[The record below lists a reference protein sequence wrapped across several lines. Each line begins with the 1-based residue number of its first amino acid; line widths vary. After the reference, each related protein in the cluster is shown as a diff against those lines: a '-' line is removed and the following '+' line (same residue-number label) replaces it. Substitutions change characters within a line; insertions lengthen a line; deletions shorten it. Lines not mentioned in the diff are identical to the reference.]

1 MDKFDT
7 HGGHYEPQGS
17 MRVNAGGSH
26 DENPNGGVQVGV
38 DPEGTPNLLEEGEP
52 VYNDYVYSDNIYAD
66 GGVLE
71 KHNIPSKYSGK
82 LYSEIADSFVDEV
95 AEIPLDPIA
104 NNGLNAMLV
113 RLAESQEEQKSIKE
127 QKDLEDE
134 LSKLSPEELDE
145 LEQMLSEQEMVQQ
158 QENPEAAVPEM
169 VQEPIE
175 NQGAMYQN
183 PEQQPMMKC
192 GGNMRRMYFPGGTL
206 LKRIGEVYDKVN
218 ESAVGHRILQELGM
232 EQKTITL
239 PGGEVVPVTG
249 GAGAVAAIA
258 TPAELAP
265 IRGMRAAKNATAVGK
280 AMDAA
285 YEAEKAAEV
294 EKAMEAAYE
303 TGKTAAKATKAAK
316 KAKTAKESEEFV
328 KKGMKGWGNAFWDP
342 SWAGRRLWHDMPTKG
357 FWPTAGKVALEIPV
371 SVGNSVMAA
380 PAWNLAGKVVNQ
392 AAKTVDAKT
401 NASTQSDYSSA
412 KQADPFASWGY
423 YNGGRVNRYDGI
435 TPAPNPMR
443 QQRVVGPYQG
453 FNNYG
458 WGYTTGFPTADH
470 AYDYQIY
477 NPNIDYKWYYGPFYN
492 DGTGSATGTNS
503 GTTTTVTKS
512 GRGRGT
518 SSRYPLYQMS
528 EEELNAI
535 EAEADRGLQRGY
547 ERFPLVT
554 RLNSIIPGLGRKDE
568 NGETIM
574 YGRPAEKG
582 LAQANLGI
590 IPTPKRT
597 TLNSVVASHAKPAK
611 TSEVSD
617 TGMLPTWPRYAGAVI
632 SGLLGLYNAFQEPDK
647 YTIPSYTPV
656 LPQGRMHLID
666 PVYNPIDQNQLVND
680 VLASSAGTT
689 RAINNSGLGA
699 ATQATLLAQD
709 YNTGRNL
716 ETALTQAREANNQR
730 LNQVIAQRNQNAGTL
745 GNFNYGQSRDR
756 AQILNDAAVRNLQN
770 DILRQRLNYEAEG
783 QKYAAIQQQIDS
795 VAQALSD
802 IGRENAAMNMING
815 DEAYAYA
822 LSRLFDPYYK
832 GHITKCGGPTKK
844 TKK

>member
-7 HGGHYEPQGS
+7 HGGHYEPQGY

-52 VYNDYVYSDNIYAD
+52 VYNDYVYSDNITAEED
-66 GGVLE
+66 ILK

-95 AEIPLDPIA
+95 AEMPLDPIA

-113 RLAESQEEQKSIKE
+113 RLAESQEEQKSIQQQRE
-127 QKDLEDE
+127 LEDE

-145 LEQMLSEQEMVQQ
+145 LEQMLSEQEMVQS
-158 QENPEAAVPEM
+158 QENPEADVPEM
-169 VQEPIE
+169 VQEPVE
-175 NQGAMYQN
+175 NQGVVPQV
-183 PEQQPMMKC
+183 PMMAT
-192 GGNMRRMYFPGGTL
+192 GGNLFRFGNPLDRTHYRSVQWPYSNAYNQFNVPLYDGTDEPITPILEGGQVANGYNTDARYVLGPQQTKATTSGTATTRHGTL
-206 LKRIGEVYDKVN
+206 
-218 ESAVGHRILQELGM
+218 
-232 EQKTITL
+232 
-239 PGGEVVPVTG
+239 P
-249 GAGAVAAIA
+249 
-258 TPAELAP
+258 
-265 IRGMRAAKNATAVGK
+265 
-280 AMDAA
+280 
-285 YEAEKAAEV
+285 
-294 EKAMEAAYE
+294 
-303 TGKTAAKATKAAK
+303 
-316 KAKTAKESEEFV
+316 
-328 KKGMKGWGNAFWDP
+328 
-342 SWAGRRLWHDMPTKG
+342 
-357 FWPTAGKVALEIPV
+357 
-371 SVGNSVMAA
+371 
-380 PAWNLAGKVVNQ
+380 
-392 AAKTVDAKT
+392 
-401 NASTQSDYSSA
+401 
-412 KQADPFASWGY
+412 
-423 YNGGRVNRYDGI
+423 
-435 TPAPNPMR
+435 
-443 QQRVVGPYQG
+443 
-453 FNNYG
+453 
-458 WGYTTGFPTADH
+458 
-470 AYDYQIY
+470 
-477 NPNIDYKWYYGPFYN
+477 
-492 DGTGSATGTNS
+492 
-503 GTTTTVTKS
+503 
-512 GRGRGT
+512 
-518 SSRYPLYQMS
+518 RYPLYQMS

-547 ERFPLVT
+547 ERLPLVT
-554 RLNSIIPGLGRKDE
+554 RLNSIIPGLGRRDE
-568 NGETIM
+568 NGEVIM

-590 IPTPKRT
+590 IPTPKKT
-597 TLNSVVASHAKPAK
+597 TLNSVAASPAKPAK

-617 TGMLPTWPRYAGAVI
+617 TGMLPTWPRYAGAVT

-647 YTIPSYTPV
+647 YTISSYTPV

-666 PVYNPIDQNQLVND
+666 PVYNPIDQNQIVND
-680 VLASSAGTT
+680 VLASSSGTT

-716 ETALTQAREANNQR
+716 GTALTQAREANNQR
-730 LNQVIAQRNQNAGTL
+730 MNQVIAQRNQNASTL

-795 VAQALSD
+795 VAQALSN

-822 LSRLFDPYYK
+822 LNRLFDPYYK
-832 GHITKCGGPTKK
+832 GHITKCGGPIKK